1 MIAAGSD
8 RRLYSSMGME
18 RLKIRAILCL
28 GEHGIPPTPS
38 ELPGRKMT
46 GASIAG
52 ASIAGAIKLLDSRR
66 STGER
71 YTRCARASS
80 GRGLPTAHRALRRQR
95 PAADHRPRAR
105 EVGPC
110 GAGPGTPHVPATA
123 GRVRRPSRSP
133 CAAGAGHVGPPGG
146 TADPAVKAPYLRFF
160 TGRCQSSRV
169 L

>member
-1 MIAAGSD
+1 
-8 RRLYSSMGME
+8 MGME

-38 ELPGRKMT
+38 KLPGQKMAGASIA

-66 STGER
+66 STGEGC
-71 YTRCARASS
+71 TRCARASS
-80 GRGLPTAHRALRRQR
+80 GRGLPTAHRALRRQP
-95 PAADHRPRAR
+95 PAADHRHARATVDRAALVGARRMYGDIRRPARSPRAF
-105 EVGPC
+105 
-110 GAGPGTPHVPATA
+110 
-123 GRVRRPSRSP
+123 
-133 CAAGAGHVGPPGG
+133 GAGHVGPPEG
-146 TADPAVKAPYLRFF
+146 TADQDVRAPYLGFF